1 MPYHRL
7 SSLGGSV
14 ISGIIAVFTSR
25 YSQLRYTFLVPTSP
39 QVCGLS
45 FLASVQS
52 IGPGSHPKAG
62 TPSPW
67 QKAQARLR
75 HLCSFS
81 SYGRSKVAEQGCADH
96 PASAFFQHCL
106 CYPPLS
112 IDLKSPGTPH
122 PHPDLSYEPSPIYP
136 AGYLL
141 WDVPQAHCTYQNQ
154 ICHLSPNNPFPSSP
168 SQFHCRPG
176 HPCQTAGGHGRH
188 IPHAHY

>member
-1 MPYHRL
+1 MYLSLLPSCRWKSSKEAPDPLPYHWL

-45 FLASVQS
+45 FLTSVQS

-62 TPSPW
+62 TPSPR

-81 SYGRSKVAEQGCADH
+81 SYGSSKSKGV
-96 PASAFFQHCL
+96 L
-106 CYPPLS
+106 TILPL
-112 IDLKSPGTPH
+112 
-122 PHPDLSYEPSPIYP
+122 
-136 AGYLL
+136 
-141 WDVPQAHCTYQNQ
+141 
-154 ICHLSPNNPFPSSP
+154 PSS
-168 SQFHCRPG
+168 S
-176 HPCQTAGGHGRH
+176 TVS
-188 IPHAHY
+188 ITLLYL